1 MKYFVRA
8 QVNQTPL
15 GQLIKARTRINDLDT
30 LKLFLDLI
38 HAKVGLLERFSA
50 DYPVVDLRE
59 LLPSFDPQFTEYK
72 QLPGFSMIALGRP
85 IDYQAEPFQFDLL
98 PHQEDELFQET
109 DPVRIRRRPQFQG
122 LNQAASLVRE
132 QLPGQKRD
140 DFTAAF
146 QGRDLTSLAR
156 YPQMLPFLFEMDRAH
171 LIAPDPD
178 GVFRLRGV
186 FASFPSNLDAEIK
199 GFGRRI
205 GKFTAHDNQRY
216 VENRR
221 FVYKFLMETYG
232 FPIASERRTSA
243 ALFARKLCRHKQSFL
258 IKVLGQSDRTIT
270 TLYHPDPRR
279 LFPLVEKTALVQLD
293 TIDQET
299 HARLRRERFYVD
311 AKRRV
316 ALVRVVYDQR
326 RYHPRNIIEDRALS
340 VTRQEIIHPSTGQV
354 VSDVNFLQDK
364 TSLVLVLTDI
374 VRGEYHGQ
382 IAYHD
387 RETVRGT
394 RSHMSRLKFLAAW
407 VEKHER
413 RLVDYA
419 DDTFNAVENL
429 LKSYILD
436 PGNVESFKPHL
447 ALHREVL
454 SRLVHLKQAR
464 TLRQLEELVRLKSKS
479 GSKMNY
485 LEFFEAV
492 LDLIHQHRDFIL
504 SFYTYLF
511 DKAMSLL
518 DSILAD
524 PYVINRYVKL
534 SGRPQTDYAR
544 RVRECYQSV
553 AAARIFLEQRYRQAF
568 PQERVSGT

>member
-1 MKYFVRA
+1 VVVKFFVKA
-8 QVNQTPL
+8 QLNQTPL
-15 GQLIKARTRINDLDT
+15 GHYIRTKVQIVDLDT
-30 LKLFLDLI
+30 LKNFLDLV
-38 HAKVGLLERFSA
+38 HARIALLERFSA

-72 QLPGFSMIALGRP
+72 NLPGFSMIALGRQ

-98 PHQEDELFQET
+98 PHHDDPLFKET
-109 DPVRIRRRPQFQG
+109 DQVRIRRRPQFQG
-122 LNQAASLVRE
+122 LTQAAALVRE
-132 QLPGQKRD
+132 QLPDEKRD
-140 DFTAAF
+140 EFTAVF

-171 LIAPDPD
+171 LIAADPD

-205 GKFTAHDNQRY
+205 GKFSAHDTQRY

-243 ALFARKLCRHKQSFL
+243 ALFARKLCRLKQAFL

-279 LFPLVEKTALVQLD
+279 LFPQVEKTALVQLD
-293 TIDQET
+293 SIDQET
-299 HARLRRERFYVD
+299 HNRLRRERFYVD

-340 VTRQEIIHPSTGQV
+340 VTRQEIIHPSTAQV
-354 VSDVNFLQDK
+354 ISDVNFLQDK
-364 TSLVLVLTDI
+364 TNLVLVLTDI
-374 VRGEYHGQ
+374 IRGEYHGQ

-394 RSHMSRLKFLAAW
+394 RAHLSRLKFLAAW
-407 VEKHER
+407 IEKHER

-419 DDTFNAVENL
+419 DDTFDAVETL

-436 PGNVESFKPHL
+436 PGNVESFKAHL

-464 TLRQLEELVRLKSKS
+464 TLRQLEELVRLKTKS

-485 LEFFEAV
+485 LEFYRAV
-492 LDLIHQHRDFIL
+492 LDLIDTHRDFIL
-504 SFYTYLF
+504 SFYTHLF

-518 DSILAD
+518 DTILAD

-534 SGRPQTDYAR
+534 TGRPQTDYAR
-544 RVRECYQSV
+544 RIREGYQSV

-568 PQERVSGT
+568 PQGG